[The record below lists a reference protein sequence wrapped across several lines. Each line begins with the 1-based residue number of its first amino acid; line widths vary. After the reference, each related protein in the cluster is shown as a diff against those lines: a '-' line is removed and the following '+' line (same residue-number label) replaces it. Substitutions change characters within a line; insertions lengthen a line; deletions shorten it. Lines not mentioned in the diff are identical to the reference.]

1 MVARNMPFLP
11 TLTADHALFLD
22 FDGTLV
28 NLAPQPH
35 QIKVP
40 VGLPPTLRALHR
52 LLSGALA
59 IVTGRE
65 QADVDHFLA
74 PLTLPM
80 ASEHGAQVRWADGSS
95 AAAQALDLSPVLLAA
110 QALAAQHPELLI
122 ETKRASV
129 AVHFRQAQHLELLC
143 RETLEHAMQG
153 VSGAELLQGKC
164 VLEVKP
170 AGIHKGHAIAA
181 FMQRPPF
188 AGRVPVFVGD
198 DVTDEAGFAVVMA
211 LGGLAIKVG
220 EGPSQAPYRCNTPAA
235 LRGWL
240 STSRTALGAHL
251 RPRPT
256 VAGAARQP

>member
-1 MVARNMPFLP
+1 MPFLP

-22 FDGTLV
+22 FDGTLT
-28 NLAPQPH
+28 NIAAQPH
-35 QIKVP
+35 QVKVP
-40 VGLPPTLRALHR
+40 VGLPPTLQALHR
-52 LLSGALA
+52 LLGGALA

-65 QADVDHFLA
+65 QADVDGFLA

-95 AAAQALDLSPVLLAA
+95 AAAQALDLSPVLAAA
-110 QALAAQHPELLI
+110 QALAGQHPQLVLEA
-122 ETKRASV
+122 KRASV
-129 AVHFRQAQHLELLC
+129 ALHFRQAQHLEVLC
-143 RETLEHAMQG
+143 RETLEQAMYELSG
-153 VSGAELLQGKC
+153 VELLHGKC
-164 VLEVKP
+164 VFEVKA

-198 DVTDEAGFAVVMA
+198 DVTDEAGFAAVMA

-220 EGPSQAPYRCNTPAA
+220 EGPSQAPYRCTSPAA

-240 STSRTALGAHL
+240 STSRTTLSVNL
-251 RPRPT
+251 RSRPT
-256 VAGAARQP
+256 TATAAAPP